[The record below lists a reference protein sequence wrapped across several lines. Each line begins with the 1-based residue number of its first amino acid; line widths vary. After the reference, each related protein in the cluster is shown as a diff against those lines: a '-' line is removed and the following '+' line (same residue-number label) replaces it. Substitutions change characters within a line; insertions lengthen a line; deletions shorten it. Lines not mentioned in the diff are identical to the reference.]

1 MRKNPEKGSTGY
13 LQNDRPVSARSFS
26 SDTPRHEMLKHSI
39 LSSITPEYPK
49 TLVLIEKPL
58 VGSVVRFL
66 RNQTHPVPIYRIKIK
81 LSGGATTRS
90 RKPKPLPDRA
100 LSEQGHAMVTGRVE
114 KKTRVSRKPASRAP
128 PPAPTPAQT
137 PTQTPA
143 PAEMVVQPVDLLM
156 KKGYPKSNDSALDVH
171 ANPELYNVFLGA
183 YMRKYSGFEVTEH
196 LFELIINEFEDDF
209 LNQMAKSSP
218 LMKYTM
224 GYKAGDVETKKIEK
238 IRQSYMH
245 KFLDKIKIREKRLAD
260 AKKQFLTRTRY
271 IDMRRHPVEMLDQAQ
286 ATQTEQIM
294 AKINAMPSSGL
305 ATPYVVVGDIENFGT
320 GKDFK
325 GFRHI
330 VMTPVDGVESDRQ
343 ALGRIV
349 RKCSLYGH
357 ANQWKVQ
364 RTMIVPGIAKT
375 IGSTMSTCEEL
386 GFARSRLESSAY
398 LKMLDVVNSV
408 GWGRDAIKP

>member
-1 MRKNPEKGSTGY
+1 
-13 LQNDRPVSARSFS
+13 
-26 SDTPRHEMLKHSI
+26 
-39 LSSITPEYPK
+39 
-49 TLVLIEKPL
+49 
-58 VGSVVRFL
+58 
-66 RNQTHPVPIYRIKIK
+66 
-81 LSGGATTRS
+81 
-90 RKPKPLPDRA
+90 
-100 LSEQGHAMVTGRVE
+100 
-114 KKTRVSRKPASRAP
+114 
-128 PPAPTPAQT
+128 
-137 PTQTPA
+137 
-143 PAEMVVQPVDLLM
+143 
-156 KKGYPKSNDSALDVH
+156 
-171 ANPELYNVFLGA
+171 
-183 YMRKYSGFEVTEH
+183 
-196 LFELIINEFEDDF
+196 
-209 LNQMAKSSP
+209 
-218 LMKYTM
+218 
-224 GYKAGDVETKKIEK
+224 
-238 IRQSYMH
+238 
-245 KFLDKIKIREKRLAD
+245 
-260 AKKQFLTRTRY
+260 
-271 IDMRRHPVEMLDQAQ
+271 
-286 ATQTEQIM
+286 M

-357 ANQWKVQ
+357 ASQWKVQ